1 MAHVPPFC
9 RTGLLIL
16 QCDIPIDN
24 IANSFFFRYWYSIA
38 ILCFIFGIGIGI
50 GIGIANIYIGYR
62 YCQLIHQYQYSSTMN
77 VTNFVFSAYV
87 QKCK

>member
-1 MAHVPPFC
+1 MPPFR

-16 QCDIPIDN
+16 QCNIPVDN
-24 IANSFFFRYWYSIA
+24 IANTFFSIGTV
-38 ILCFIFGIGIGI
+38 LQFFFIFGIGIGI
-50 GIGIANIYIGYR
+50 AKTYIGYR
-62 YCQLIHQYQYSSTMN
+62 YCQLVYQYQYSSTMN